1 MKFPVDAPK
10 HRVLAT
16 FAKLGFVVVRE
27 GKLFG
32 VGAAAS
38 TGAMAPTAPG
48 RWPADLLRGLRTGSS
63 GACASPT

>member
-10 HRVLAT
+10 HRVLTT

-27 GKLFG
+27 GELFG
-32 VGAAAS
+32 GGAAS
-38 TGAMAPTAPG
+38 TGAMAPNASG